1 MRDILDKLDQLAEA
15 AITTSA
21 RKEGGKYLQ
30 VLQRKIANG
39 EPVELIPKLHNSIGK
54 EVVFTK
60 DNIEKINLAWFGQP
74 EFPDLANM
82 NLDANGLIIPA
93 TQNANSVELTTVDGD
108 VVRLTGI
115 QKTEEYKGGKEFNS
129 GDIAEGL
136 IGAAVAAR
144 FIARDKDI
152 QTRNVL
158 AVLKDLGP
166 GSIAGRSGNNLQG
179 TTRGRSA
186 NDSVEFKLALNQA
199 NYKVL
204 QAVANNPGSM
214 HSDIANMINSAVIFA
229 NTNAGVLT
237 AVDTIIKDTDANEV
251 VVSSDGV
258 SEQSGTKADLF
269 LKIDDGKVVNLL
281 SLKAGDVKQ
290 FGQVSGYNF
299 RAIQQFFEQTFGATI
314 PDSLQKA
321 EEGDAR
327 AGFQDIQAAYQEAS
341 DDISQE
347 LAGQRPAREAD
358 FVERLYKGIAYHATR
373 NQSDITMVILNTGVV
388 PGYKELGFGPELDK
402 AMRQVDLDVAL
413 TTKDNSS
420 ILQIFGTKQDGSRSQ
435 LLQMRSNYQ
444 IESGKPYVRN
454 RVEMGPLLKEI
465 ALIEKEER
473 KPKAAK
479 QATPGLDKSALGRK
493 RRNES

>member
-1 MRDILDKLDQLAEA
+1 MRDLLDKLDFITEA
-15 AITTSA
+15 AITTSTN
-21 RKEGGKYLQ
+21 KYGGKYLEI
-30 VLQRKIANG
+30 LIHKIENG
-39 EPVELIPKLHNSIGK
+39 EAIELIPDVHDTIGTD
-54 EVVFTK
+54 VVLTK
-60 DNIEKINLAWFGQP
+60 DNVAKINQAWFGRP
-74 EFPDLANM
+74 EFPAISDM
-82 NLDANGLIIPA
+82 NLDVEGLIVPA
-93 TQNANSVELTTVDGD
+93 DKNARNIELTTDDGQ
-108 VVRLTGI
+108 VIKLNQVL
-115 QKTEEYKGGKEFNS
+115 KTAEYKGGKPFNS

-152 QTRNVL
+152 QISDII

-166 GSIAGRSGNNLQG
+166 GTKAGNTGNNLQG

-199 NYKVL
+199 NYKML
-204 QAVANNPGSM
+204 QTVANEPNNIHP
-214 HSDIANMINSAVIFA
+214 DITKMINSAILFA

-237 AVDTIIKDTDANEV
+237 AVDTIVKDPDANEV

-258 SEQSGTKADLF
+258 SEQAGTKADLF
-269 LKIDDGKVVNLL
+269 LKIDDGKWVNLL

-314 PDSLQKA
+314 PDSLQTA
-321 EEGDAR
+321 EEGDAL
-327 AGFQDIQAAYQEAS
+327 AGFKDIQAAYQEAA

-347 LAGQRPAREAD
+347 LAGQRPEREAD

-373 NQSDITMVILNTGVV
+373 NDSGITMVILNTGAV
-388 PGYKELGFGPELDK
+388 PGYKELGFGPELDQ

-413 TTKDNSS
+413 ETNPKNSR
-420 ILQIFGTKQDGSRSQ
+420 IQIFGTKADGSRSQ

-465 ALIEKEER
+465 ALIEKEEQ

-479 QATPGLDKSALGRK
+479 QKGPIDDTALGRK
-493 RRNES
+493 RR

>member
-15 AITTSA
+15 AITTSTN
-21 RKEGGKYLQ
+21 KYGGKYLEI
-30 VLQRKIANG
+30 LQHKIANG
-39 EPVELIPKLHNSIGK
+39 EPVELVPELHDTVGK
-54 EVVFTK
+54 EVMLTK
-60 DNIEKINLAWFGQP
+60 DNIDKINQAWFGQP
-74 EFPDLANM
+74 EFPEIANM
-82 NLDANGLIIPA
+82 NLDPNGLIIPA
-93 TQNANSVELTTVDGD
+93 TKNANSVELTTVDGD
-108 VVRLTGI
+108 TVRLTQI
-115 QKTEEYKGGKEFNS
+115 QKTADFKGGKPFNS
-129 GDIAEGL
+129 GDVSEGL
-136 IGAAVAAR
+136 LGAAVAAR

-152 QTRNVL
+152 ATQDIIS
-158 AVLKDLGP
+158 VLKDLGP
-166 GSIAGRSGNNLQG
+166 GSIAGRTGNNLQG
-179 TTRGRSA
+179 TTRGRSK
-186 NDSVEFKLALNQA
+186 NDSVEYKLALNQA
-199 NYKVL
+199 NYKML
-204 QAVANNPGSM
+204 QTVANDPANTHP
-214 HSDIANMINSAVIFA
+214 DITKMINSAVIFA
-229 NTNAGVLT
+229 NTNPGVLA
-237 AVDTIIKDTDANEV
+237 AVDKIVDDPDANQV

-269 LKIDDGKVVNLL
+269 LSIDGSTVNLL

-299 RAIQQFFEQTFGATI
+299 RAIQQFFEQTLGATI
-314 PDSLQKA
+314 PDSLRTADA
-321 EEGDAR
+321 EDPREA
-327 AGFQDIQAAYQEAS
+327 FNDIQAAYREAEK
-341 DDISQE
+341 DISEE
-347 LAGQRPAREAD
+347 LAGQRPAKEAD

-373 NQSDITMVILNTGVV
+373 NDAGISMVILNTGAV

-413 TTKDNSS
+413 NQKDNSS
-420 ILQIFGTKQDGSRSQ
+420 VLQIFGTKTDGTRSQ

-479 QATPGLDKSALGRK
+479 QAAQGLDKSALGRK